1 MVTGYEFVNTAT
13 GEVLRLSTSEA
24 RVNRMRKRI
33 AAWSRSL
40 PRGYQQILVT
50 LTYRAVMGWSARHV
64 SAFLKRVRRHLGGAL
79 VGYAWVAELQR
90 RGAVHYHVVLVVTSG
105 ARIPK
110 PDEAGWWPHGSS
122 RVELV
127 RRSRS
132 GVSYLRKYISKAECA
147 DAFPAGL
154 RLFAVVIRRALP
166 DAAWSLRWL
175 SAPAWLRAAV
185 SERGIVVGVGVVIR
199 RVRGGFEV
207 GGIFVASPWR
217 FMRLLRERFA

>member
-13 GEVLRLSTSEA
+13 GEVLRLSTTEA

-40 PRGYQQILVT
+40 PRGYQYILVT
-50 LTYRAVMGWSARHV
+50 LTYRAVNGWSARHV
-64 SAFLKRVRRHLGGAL
+64 SAFLKRVRRHLGDAL

-90 RGAVHYHVVLVVTSG
+90 RGAVHYHVVLVVTPG

-127 RRSRS
+127 RRARA
-132 GVSYLRKYISKAECA
+132 GASYLRKYISKAECV

-154 RLFAVVIRRALP
+154 RLFAVVIRRAFS

-185 SERGIVVGVGVVIR
+185 SERCIVVGVGVAIR
-199 RVRGGFEV
+199 RVCGGFEV

-217 FMRLLRERFA
+217 FVRLLRESFA